1 MEAKLREAQQH
12 EAYLQEQVDGFA
24 APKERAARDMRK
36 QTIMRI
42 CTLFLEN
49 LLQAFKS
56 ELLSILPKKVSLD
69 QVLKLLFE
77 RSGAWIETEQ
87 MVRYWINATG
97 LSRGHRR
104 ILGEIVEGLSA
115 MGLVER
121 DKPVRIGLK
130 ALPIRS

>member
-1 MEAKLREAQQH
+1 M
-12 EAYLQEQVDGFA
+12 
-24 APKERAARDMRK
+24 
-36 QTIMRI
+36 
-42 CTLFLEN
+42 EN

-56 ELLSILPKKVSLD
+56 ELLSILPKKVSVD

-77 RSGAWIETEQ
+77 RSGAWIETDQ
-87 MVRYWINATG
+87 MVRYGINAAG

-104 ILGEIVEGLSA
+104 ILGEIVEELSA

-130 ALPIRS
+130 ALPP